1 MESEPTNCSSAED
14 SINPD
19 VFRGFTPDVVLPIQF
34 FGRLARDP
42 SIRPEPSFG
51 IL

>member
-34 FGRLARDP
+34 YGRVGAR
-42 SIRPEPSFG
+42 SFHPA
-51 IL
+51 